1 MGRKRRVGLV
11 YVDSNCVHRV
21 QHGKWHLGKHGHAKS
36 QRPTTKTYSRFFV
49 VDQVGSW
56 EMFISGTKFFASQK
70 FIFSKYFSFDTKV
83 KLESKTKYR
92 WFSIR
97 CVLYT
102 IFSKNE
108 KPLTLWFTFRK
119 RSKCFWK
126 NEKIIVFFSVIF
138 HPLCFVHDFPKK
150 FDLSDKWFQ
159 KMSEPENFIFSFK
172 RFSIDHISAGIF
184 CVINCF

>member
-1 MGRKRRVGLV
+1 MRRVDLV
-11 YVDSNCVHRV
+11 YVDFNCVHRV

-36 QRPTTKTYSRFFV
+36 QRPTTKTYTRFFV

-56 EMFISGTKFFASQK
+56 EMFISGTKFSASQK

-102 IFSKNE
+102 IFSKNAKTLTFDSLFESDRNVFE
-108 KPLTLWFTFRK
+108 K
-119 RSKCFWK
+119 WK
-126 NEKIIVFFSVIF
+126 TIVFFSVIF

-159 KMSEPENFIFSFK
+159 KMSEPDNFIFSFK
-172 RFSIDHISAGIF
+172 LFSIDHISAGNV
-184 CVINCF
+184 CVRNCF